1 MKLIAFFIFLIPV
14 CVYSQTFD
22 ELLAAGDY
30 TKAETLIKTLDSGR
44 WKSQKNKAIF
54 LTNIGAL
61 HLNKGRQDLALEK
74 LQEAY
79 VIFQQSNKDRT
90 KDAAK
95 CLSLLSLTYNASGK
109 YNQAETNGL
118 MALQLQQELSGEQSE
133 NVAASYN
140 DLGLVY
146 SQIDPD
152 KALEYYEKALAVY
165 KKLHGNEHPKI
176 AIANT
181 NIGVLYTQIELFG
194 DAINNLEAASKIWL
208 NLYPNGHPNLGFVYR
223 NLGQTYMKME
233 NSKLA
238 LTYFEK
244 ALEQYRKSFG
254 EKHPDIAST
263 LNQIGAV
270 HLNQQHFDEALK
282 DFQLAMC
289 ANIPSFNQKDIGVNP
304 PVSEFYNAN
313 VLLYSLMLK
322 AQGLEAKHF
331 GKTLRLSELKLALTC
346 LYLCDSLID
355 DIRHHSADESDKISL
370 GALANDVYED
380 GVRLASAIGDI
391 TTAPG
396 KYREIAFYFAE
407 KSKSAVLQESIAD
420 AQAKSF
426 AGIPQDL
433 VDEEKNLKSGIALL
447 AQKLSL
453 GPPADEEKYLRE
465 SLFVLNHEYTA
476 FTKKLEKDFPNY
488 YNLKFNN
495 VFPTVNELKAML
507 GPDEAIVSYFV
518 AEKSGK
524 MFQFV
529 ITQKNFKS
537 FEKTIPADFDRLTKG
552 LINGIYYRDYAT
564 YSKSAAE
571 LKYVLW
577 PETGKENVIVI
588 PSGRMSTLPL
598 EALAKTTRSSLGFA
612 NTSYLAQSK
621 AVSYEFSAALFAQKR
636 KQRRANTSTAQSIF
650 LCAPVRFAQKDHL
663 SELPAT
669 ESEIKTIASLFPQA
683 SAEVMLFDKANE
695 AIVKSNDIARYNYL
709 HFATHG
715 VVDETD
721 PELSKIFL
729 NESSGDDGHLY
740 SGEIYNLNLN
750 ADLAVL
756 SACQTGL
763 GKYSKGEGVIG
774 LSRALVYAGAKNLIV
789 SFWSVADES
798 TAQLMTDFYSELLKN
813 PGRGFNYALQQ
824 SKVKMIASK
833 KFSEPYYWA
842 PFVLIGY

>member
-1 MKLIAFFIFLIPV
+1 MKFILYFVFLIPF
-14 CVYSQTFD
+14 CAYSQTFD

-30 TKAETLIKTLDSGR
+30 AKAETLLKAQDSGR
-44 WKSQKNKAIF
+44 WKSQKNKALF
-54 LTNIGAL
+54 LTNTGAL
-61 HLNKGRQDLALEK
+61 HLNKGRQDIALEK

-79 VIFQQSNKDRT
+79 AIFQQSNTDHS

-118 MALQLQQELSGEQSE
+118 MALQLRQELSGEQSE
-133 NVAASYN
+133 EVAASYN

-152 KALEYYEKALAVY
+152 KALEYYEKALVVY

-181 NIGVLYTQIELFG
+181 NIGGLYTQIELYG

-270 HLNQQHFDEALK
+270 HLNQQLFDEALH
-282 DFQLAMC
+282 DFQQAMC
-289 ANIPSFNQKDIGVNP
+289 ANIPAFNQKNIDVNP
-304 PVSEFYNAN
+304 SVSEFYNAN

-331 GKTLRLSELKLALTC
+331 GKTLDLSDLKLALAC

-380 GVRLASAIGDI
+380 GVRLASAISDI
-391 TTAPG
+391 TAAPRR
-396 KYREIAFYFAE
+396 YHEIAFYFAE

-433 VDEEKNLKSGIALL
+433 VDEEKNLKSGIAFL

-453 GPPADEEKYLRE
+453 GPPAEEEKYLRE
-465 SLFVLNHEYTA
+465 SLFVLNNEYST

-495 VFPTVNELKAML
+495 AFPTVEELKAML

-529 ITQKNFKS
+529 ITHKNFKS
-537 FEKTIPADFDRLTKG
+537 FEKSMPADFDRLTKG

-564 YSKSAAE
+564 YAKSASE

-598 EALAKTTRSSLGFA
+598 EALAKESNSQGFA
-612 NTSYLAQSK
+612 NTSYLAQTK
-621 AVSYEFSAALFAQKR
+621 AISYEFSAALFAQKR
-636 KQRRANTSTAQSIF
+636 KQRSANGSTAQSIF
-650 LCAPVRFAQKDHL
+650 LCAPVRFPQKDHL
-663 SELPAT
+663 NELPAS
-669 ESEIKTIASLFPQA
+669 ESEINTIASLFPEA
-683 SAEVMLFDKANE
+683 SREIMLFDKANE
-695 AIVKSNDIARYNYL
+695 ATVKSNSIANYNYL

-729 NESSGDDGHLY
+729 SESTGDDGHLY

-813 PGRGFNYALQQ
+813 PGRGFSYSLQR
-824 SKVKMIASK
+824 SKVKMIGSK

-842 PFVLIGY
+842 PFVLIGF